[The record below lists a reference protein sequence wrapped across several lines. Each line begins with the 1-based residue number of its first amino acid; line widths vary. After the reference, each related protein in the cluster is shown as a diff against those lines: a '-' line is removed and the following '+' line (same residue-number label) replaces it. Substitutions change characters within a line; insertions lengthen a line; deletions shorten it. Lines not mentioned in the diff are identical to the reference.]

1 MEEHLMKLLATVTVL
16 ISLQDLCVEVNVLT

>member
-16 ISLQDLCVEVNVLT
+16 ISLQDLCVKVNVFA